1 MYKEDRRTLLKF
13 AAAAAVTGGLGVRSA
28 SSSAATG
35 QTFKPGDDA
44 VMVVVDMQNDFLP
57 GGSLSAAKGG
67 DEIIPLINRLGTVF
81 PNIVITQDWH
91 PAGHIS
97 FSSSH
102 PGTKPFQTIK
112 LPYGEQMLWPD
123 HCVQGSHGA
132 ELSNKLE
139 LSTAQLII
147 RKGYHKNIDSYSVF
161 EEADHETK
169 TGLAGYLKQRGISKV
184 FCTGVATDFC
194 VAWTAMDARKAGF
207 TTYVIEDASR
217 GVDIDGSLAKA
228 WDAMVKKGV
237 HRIQSSAVLPA

>member
-1 MYKEDRRTLLKF
+1 MYKQDRRTLLKF
-13 AAAAAVTGGLGVRSA
+13 AAAATVTGRLGVASA
-28 SSSAATG
+28 AGKAATG
-35 QTFKPGDDA
+35 QPFRPGNDS
-44 VMVVVDMQNDFLP
+44 VMIVVDMQNDFLP

-67 DEIIPLINRLGTVF
+67 DEIIPVINRLGAVF

-91 PAGHIS
+91 PPGHIS
-97 FSSSH
+97 FASSH
-102 PGTKPFQTIK
+102 PGSKPYRTIT

-123 HCVQGSHGA
+123 HCVQGSRGA

-139 LSTAQLII
+139 LATAQLII

-194 VAWTAMDARKAGF
+194 VAGTAMDARNAGF

-217 GVDIDGSLAKA
+217 GVDINGSLEKA
-228 WDAMVKKGV
+228 WDAMTKKGV
-237 HRIQSSAVLPA
+237 RRIQSSAVLPA

>member
-1 MYKEDRRTLLKF
+1 MHKENRRTLLKL
-13 AAAAAVTGGLGVRSA
+13 AAAAAVTGGFGVAGTA
-28 SSSAATG
+28 SKAVTG
-35 QTFKPGDDA
+35 QALKPGDDS
-44 VMVVVDMQNDFLP
+44 VMIVVDMQNDFLP

-67 DEIIPLINRLGTVF
+67 DDIIPLINRLGTVF
-81 PNIVITQDWH
+81 PNIVVTQDWH

-97 FSSSH
+97 FASSH
-102 PGTKPFQTIK
+102 AGTKPFQTIK

-132 ELSNKLE
+132 ELSSKLE
-139 LSTAQLII
+139 LPTTQLII

-161 EEADHETK
+161 EEADHKTP
-169 TGLAGYLKQRGISKV
+169 TGLAGYVKQRGISKV

-207 TTYVIEDASR
+207 TTYVVEDASR

-228 WDAMVKKGV
+228 WDSMAKKGV
-237 HRIQSSAVLPA
+237 HRIQSSTLLPA